1 MPTQPKKKRTSTT
14 SKKKSTSKRRTV
26 RSKTR
31 RRKKKSNN
39 KKNIITVLSVFMMIG
54 FVILG
59 YQLGQKNNNTHTLN
73 EHIESEYTTK
83 HLLDDLVKMQK
94 QKPKEIQSPA
104 PKKVKKTISPKVK
117 EPKPVKQ
124 VKKESK
130 KNQPKVRLVTLGDR
144 PRLVIIID
152 DVSKKSQL
160 NAIKNTGVKLTP
172 AIFPPSE
179 LSMTSHHLARSS
191 RHFMIHLPMESTSK
205 QFNSQYKTLL
215 THYNKAQIEQRAK
228 ELRKL
233 FPNTKY
239 INNHTGS
246 VFTSDERV
254 MTTLYHVLRKEGFIF
269 VDSRTTSSTRVKKIA
284 KSYGDT
290 YVSRDIF
297 IDNEHSVD
305 YIHNQLRKAVGI
317 AKKKG
322 YAIAIGHPHKIT
334 MKAIKSA
341 KGIFKDVEIVYI
353 DEIYKE
359 I

>member
-1 MPTQPKKKRTSTT
+1 M
-14 SKKKSTSKRRTV
+14 
-26 RSKTR
+26 
-31 RRKKKSNN
+31 
-39 KKNIITVLSVFMMIG
+39 
-54 FVILG
+54 
-59 YQLGQKNNNTHTLN
+59 
-73 EHIESEYTTK
+73 
-83 HLLDDLVKMQK
+83 
-94 QKPKEIQSPA
+94 
-104 PKKVKKTISPKVK
+104 
-117 EPKPVKQ
+117 
-124 VKKESK
+124 
-130 KNQPKVRLVTLGDR
+130 
-144 PRLVIIID
+144 IIID
-152 DVSKKSQL
+152 DVSRKSQL

-254 MTTLYHVLRKEGFIF
+254 MTTLYHALRKEGFIF

-297 IDNEHSVD
+297 IDNEHSVN